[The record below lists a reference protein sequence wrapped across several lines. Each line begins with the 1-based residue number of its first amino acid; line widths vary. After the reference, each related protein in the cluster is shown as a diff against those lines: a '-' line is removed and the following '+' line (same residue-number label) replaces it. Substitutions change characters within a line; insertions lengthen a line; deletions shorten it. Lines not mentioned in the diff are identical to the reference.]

1 MNDFSKLKPT
11 EHMLKWLDEDP
22 YVSIYEEVEQG
33 LQKQVPE
40 SRLTAFRVM
49 SDPQWLTGGKP
60 DKDSSEMLLV
70 RTGVAFEFELEV
82 REPNN
87 LTHELQGVFSW
98 VGVHLDDP
106 ENMESRVWIDLSA
119 TLDTHGSR
127 GKLPGRMYFA

>member
-1 MNDFSKLKPT
+1 MNDFSKLKTT
-11 EHMLKWLDEDP
+11 EHMLKWLHEDP
-22 YVSIYEEVEQG
+22 YVSICGEVEQG

-49 SDPQWLTGGKP
+49 SDPQWLTGAKP
-60 DKDSSEMLLV
+60 DQDSSKMLLI

-106 ENMESRVWIDLSA
+106 ENMEYRVWIDLGA
-119 TLDTHGSR
+119 TLDTYGSHGE
-127 GKLPGRMYFA
+127 LPNRMYFA